1 MEFKTIE
8 EAQEYIKKIEDKN
21 KNLNDLLEN
30 QKVVMTEKENNIS
43 SLNEEINRLKIKN
56 YELFEQ
62 IPVSNNN
69 SNNNSNSKSS
79 KKDVDNE
86 IDIDYLLKNFDN

>member
-1 MEFKTIE
+1 MDFNTIE
-8 EAQEYIKKIEDKN
+8 EALDYIKKIEDEK

-30 QKVVMTEKENNIS
+30 QKAVMSEKENSIS

-62 IPVSNNN
+62 IPVTGQTKTDS
-69 SNNNSNSKSS
+69 SS
-79 KKDVDNE
+79 KKDE
-86 IDIDYLLKNFDN
+86 SEFDIDYLLKNFD

>member
-8 EAQEYIKKIEDKN
+8 EAQEYIKKIEDEK

-30 QKVVMTEKENNIS
+30 QKVVMSEKENNIN

-62 IPVSNNN
+62 IPVNGQTKTDKSN
-69 SNNNSNSKSS
+69 
-79 KKDVDNE
+79 KKDE
-86 IDIDYLLKNFDN
+86 AEFDIDYLLKNFD

>member
-8 EAQEYIKKIEDKN
+8 EAQEYINKIEDEK

-30 QKVVMTEKENNIS
+30 QKVAMQEKENSIDT
-43 SLNEEINRLKIKN
+43 LNQEINRLKIKN

-62 IPVSNNN
+62 IPVAGQP
-69 SNNNSNSKSS
+69 KTDTV
-79 KKDVDNE
+79 KKDENE
-86 IDIDYLLKNFDN
+86 IDINYLLKNFDN

>member
-8 EAQEYIKKIEDKN
+8 EAQEYIKKIEDEK

-30 QKVVMTEKENNIS
+30 QKVVMSEKENSIS
-43 SLNEEINRLKIKN
+43 SLNDEINRLKIKN

-62 IPVSNNN
+62 IPVTGQTKTDS
-69 SNNNSNSKSS
+69 SS
-79 KKDVDNE
+79 KKDE
-86 IDIDYLLKNFDN
+86 SEFDIDYILKNFD

>member
-8 EAQEYIKKIEDKN
+8 EAQDYIKKIEEEK

-30 QKVVMTEKENNIS
+30 QKVVMLEKEKNIS
-43 SLNEEINRLKIKN
+43 SLNDEINRLKIKN

-62 IPVSNNN
+62 IPVTGQTKSD
-69 SNNNSNSKSS
+69 SSS
-79 KKDVDNE
+79 KKDETE
-86 IDIDYLLKNFDN
+86 IDINYILKNFD

>member
-8 EAQEYIKKIEDKN
+8 EAQDYIKKIEDEK

-30 QKVVMTEKENNIS
+30 QKVVMSEKENNIN
-43 SLNEEINRLKIKN
+43 SLNNEINRLKIKH

-62 IPVSNNN
+62 IPVNCQTNTDKSN
-69 SNNNSNSKSS
+69 
-79 KKDVDNE
+79 KKDDVVFDLY
-86 IDIDYLLKNFDN
+86 YLLKNFD

>member
-8 EAQEYIKKIEDKN
+8 EAQEYIKQIEDEK

-30 QKVVMTEKENNIS
+30 QKVVMSEKEKNIN
-43 SLNEEINRLKIKN
+43 SLNDEINRLKIKN

-62 IPVSNNN
+62 IPVTGQTKTDS
-69 SNNNSNSKSS
+69 SS
-79 KKDVDNE
+79 KKDE
-86 IDIDYLLKNFDN
+86 SEFDIDYLLKNFD

>member
-8 EAQEYIKKIEDKN
+8 EAQEYIKKIEDEK

-30 QKVVMTEKENNIS
+30 QKVVMSEKENNIN
-43 SLNEEINRLKIKN
+43 SLNDEINRLKIKN

-62 IPVSNNN
+62 IPVDGQTKTDKSN
-69 SNNNSNSKSS
+69 
-79 KKDVDNE
+79 KKDE
-86 IDIDYLLKNFDN
+86 AEFDIDYILKNFD

>member
-8 EAQEYIKKIEDKN
+8 EAQEYIKKIEDEK

-30 QKVVMTEKENNIS
+30 QKAVMSEKENNIN

-62 IPVSNNN
+62 IPVNGQTKTDESD
-69 SNNNSNSKSS
+69 
-79 KKDVDNE
+79 KKDETE
-86 IDIDYLLKNFDN
+86 IDIDYILKNFD

>member
-8 EAQEYIKKIEDKN
+8 DAQEYIKKIEDKN

-30 QKVVMTEKENNIS
+30 QKVVMTEKEKSIT

-62 IPVSNNN
+62 IPVSNN
-69 SNNNSNSKSS
+69 SNNNTTS

>member
-8 EAQEYIKKIEDKN
+8 EAKEYVDKIEAEK

-30 QKVVMTEKENNIS
+30 QKVVMSEKEKNIT

-69 SNNNSNSKSS
+69 SNNNSSS
-79 KKDVDNE
+79 KKDDDNE
-86 IDIDYLLKNFDN
+86 IDINYILKNFDK

>member
-1 MEFKTIE
+1 MEFKTLE
-8 EAQEYIKKIEDKN
+8 DAQEYVNKIEAEN

-30 QKVVMTEKENNIS
+30 QKVVMSEKEKNIT

-69 SNNNSNSKSS
+69 SNNKSS

-86 IDIDYLLKNFDN
+86 IDIDYILKNFDK

>member
-8 EAQEYIKKIEDKN
+8 EAKDYVNKIEAEN

-30 QKVVMTEKENNIS
+30 QKVAMTEKENNIT

-62 IPVSNNN
+62 IPVSNN
-69 SNNNSNSKSS
+69 SNNNTTS

-86 IDIDYLLKNFDN
+86 IGIDYLLKNFDN

>member
-8 EAQEYIKKIEDKN
+8 EAQEYIKKIEDEK

-30 QKVVMTEKENNIS
+30 QKVVMSEKENSIS
-43 SLNEEINRLKIKN
+43 SLNDEINRLKIKN

-62 IPVSNNN
+62 IPVNGQTKTD
-69 SNNNSNSKSS
+69 KSD
-79 KKDVDNE
+79 KKDE
-86 IDIDYLLKNFDN
+86 TEFDIDYLLKNFD

>member
-8 EAQEYIKKIEDKN
+8 EAKEYVNKIEAEN

-30 QKVVMTEKENNIS
+30 QKVAMTEKENNIT

-62 IPVSNNN
+62 IPVSNN
-69 SNNNSNSKSS
+69 SNNNTTS

-86 IDIDYLLKNFDN
+86 INIDYILKNFDK

>member
-8 EAQEYIKKIEDKN
+8 EAQEYIKKIEDDK

-30 QKVVMTEKENNIS
+30 QKVVMSEKENSIA

-62 IPVSNNN
+62 IPVSNN
-69 SNNNSNSKSS
+69 SNNSISS

-86 IDIDYLLKNFDN
+86 INIDYLLKNFDN

>member
-8 EAQEYIKKIEDKN
+8 DAQEYIKKIEDEK

-30 QKVVMTEKENNIS
+30 QKVVMSEKEKNIT

-69 SNNNSNSKSS
+69 SNNTSS
-79 KKDVDNE
+79 KKDVDSE

>member
-8 EAQEYIKKIEDKN
+8 EAQEYIKKIEDEK

-30 QKVVMTEKENNIS
+30 QKVVMSEKENNIS
-43 SLNEEINRLKIKN
+43 SLNDEINRLKIKN

-62 IPVSNNN
+62 VTNSNSQSN
-69 SNNNSNSKSS
+69 SNNQQDD
-79 KKDVDNE
+79 DVDNN
-86 IDIDYLLKNFDN
+86 IDIADVINKIF

>member
-1 MEFKTIE
+1 MEFKTLE
-8 EAQEYIKKIEDKN
+8 DAQEYIKKIEDKN

-30 QKVVMTEKENNIS
+30 QKVVMTEKEKSITF
-43 SLNEEINRLKIKN
+43 LNEEINRLKIKN

-69 SNNNSNSKSS
+69 SNNTSS
-79 KKDVDNE
+79 KKDGDNE
-86 IDIDYLLKNFDN
+86 IDIDYILKNFDK

>member
-8 EAQEYIKKIEDKN
+8 EAQEYIKKIEDEK

-30 QKVVMTEKENNIS
+30 QKVVMSEKENSIS

-62 IPVSNNN
+62 IPVDGQTKTDKSN
-69 SNNNSNSKSS
+69 
-79 KKDVDNE
+79 KKDE
-86 IDIDYLLKNFDN
+86 AEFDIDYILKHFDD

>member
-8 EAQEYIKKIEDKN
+8 EAKDYVNKIEAEN

-30 QKVVMTEKENNIS
+30 QKVVMSEKEKNIT

-62 IPVSNNN
+62 IPVSNN
-69 SNNNSNSKSS
+69 SNNNTTS

>member
-8 EAQEYIKKIEDKN
+8 EAQEYIKKIEDEK

-30 QKVVMTEKENNIS
+30 QKVVMTEKEKNITT
-43 SLNEEINRLKIKN
+43 LNDEINRLKIKN

-62 IPVSNNN
+62 IPVTGQTKSD
-69 SNNNSNSKSS
+69 SSS
-79 KKDVDNE
+79 KKNETE
-86 IDIDYLLKNFDN
+86 IDINYILKNFD

>member
-1 MEFKTIE
+1 MEFKIIE
-8 EAQEYIKKIEDKN
+8 EAQEYIKKIEDEK

-30 QKVVMTEKENNIS
+30 QKVVMSEKENSIS

-62 IPVSNNN
+62 IPVNGQTKTD
-69 SNNNSNSKSS
+69 KSD
-79 KKDVDNE
+79 KKDETE
-86 IDIDYLLKNFDN
+86 IDIDYILKNFD